1 MYIRISCI
9 HQYITF
15 EVFQTKDFYRKHDC
29 EEKNNLFIYMIAIV
43 GQTAVPNW
51 LTFFEGTHG
60 YPGVTDAKINLLK
73 VRV

>member
-1 MYIRISCI
+1 MGAKRPESLVNIYLYICTYVS
-9 HQYITF
+9 F
-15 EVFQTKDFYRKHDC
+15 S
-29 EEKNNLFIYMIAIV
+29 
-43 GQTAVPNW
+43 TAGPNW